1 MEQGQV
7 VFSPEVSFLLP
18 FLDTSVPYL
27 VTEEDEE
34 ARAEVGSEQA
44 VGFQEDLRSCM
55 YLLQSRVG
63 EQEEQLKLM
72 WEVLLK
78 QAVMRSHD
86 EKLRK
91 LEDHVVLLQQ
101 VVTTHEKQQEFMAT
115 IQMAK
120 EQNLATLDPTA
131 PVFYSRQG
139 GQELL
144 EPPRFVP
151 KTRAVLGSLPKISM
165 DVAATEFVPK
175 TSLVREENNN
185 QEVDMNRGHVECVR
199 PKLTHRVDSAAG
211 SKLKHAG

>member
-1 MEQGQV
+1 
-7 VFSPEVSFLLP
+7 
-18 FLDTSVPYL
+18 
-27 VTEEDEE
+27 
-34 ARAEVGSEQA
+34 
-44 VGFQEDLRSCM
+44 M

-91 LEDHVVLLQQ
+91 LEDQVVLLQQ
-101 VVTTHEKQQEFMAT
+101 VVTDHEKQQEFMAT

-175 TSLVREENNN
+175 TSLVRDENNN